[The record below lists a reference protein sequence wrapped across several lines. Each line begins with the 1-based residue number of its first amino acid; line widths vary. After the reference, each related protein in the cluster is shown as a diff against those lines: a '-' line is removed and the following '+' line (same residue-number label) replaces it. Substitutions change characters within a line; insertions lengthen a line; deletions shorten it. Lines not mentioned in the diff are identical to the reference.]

1 MKINWLKEKDNLKS
15 LLDNDASYESIGRLY
30 NVTGACVK
38 KAAKKLG
45 LILTQRRAIN
55 QNETFNKGLK
65 KTNNNVCL
73 NCGKQLDKRYKQK
86 FCSNQCQS
94 DYKYK
99 TYIESWKNGN
109 KDGITG
115 KYGLSQHIKRY
126 LFEKHKN
133 KCQICGWG
141 ETNKKTGKIPL
152 EVHHIDGDY
161 TNNKEE
167 NLQLLCPNCHS
178 LTETYKNAN
187 DNGRKGRDKYN

>member
-1 MKINWLKEKDNLKS
+1 MKINWPKEKDNLKS
-15 LLDNDASYESIGRLY
+15 LLDNNASYESIGRLY

-45 LILTQRRAIN
+45 FTLTQRRAIN
-55 QNETFNKGLK
+55 QTETFNKGLK
-65 KTNNNVCL
+65 KNNNNVCL
-73 NCGKQLDKRYKQK
+73 NCGKQLDKQYTQK

-94 DYKYK
+94 DYKHK
-99 TYIESWKNGN
+99 TYIEGWKNGS

-115 KYGLSQHIKRY
+115 KYGLSRHSKKY
-126 LFEKHKN
+126 LFEKYKN

-161 TNNKEE
+161 TNNQEE

-187 DNGRKGRDKYN
+187 DYGRKGRNKYN

>member
-1 MKINWLKEKDNLKS
+1 MKINWSKEKDNLKS

-65 KTNNNVCL
+65 KTNNNICL

-94 DYKYK
+94 DYRYK

-109 KDGITG
+109 KDGMTG

-126 LFEKHKN
+126 LFEKYKN

-187 DNGRKGRDKYN
+187 DHGRKGRDKYN

>member
-15 LLDNDASYESIGRLY
+15 LLDNNASYESIGRLY

-38 KAAKKLG
+38 KAAKKLR

-65 KTNNNVCL
+65 KIHNNVCL
-73 NCGKQLDKRYKQK
+73 NCGKQLDKRHKQK

-99 TYIESWKNGN
+99 TYIESWKNGY
-109 KDGITG
+109 KDGMTG
-115 KYGLSQHIKRY
+115 KYGLSKYIKKY
-126 LFEKHKN
+126 LFEKYKN

-161 TNNKEE
+161 TNNNEE

-178 LTETYKNAN
+178 LTENYKNAN